1 MLFFT
6 FLGMSLLAN
15 AQATCTQTFTVS
27 GQDDDPTV
35 LTINAADLT
44 CNGAG
49 AITGLQLVNAAGT
62 FTNGNCST
70 ASAGWYSFNLSVD
83 GGASTQV
90 CAAEINGTDITGFT
104 SLTITSQDND
114 SWSDGITLTIDVE
127 VTFTPTVPPN
137 CDAVLTSPANGD
149 TAASVDGILIWSPA
163 SGGAT
168 GYNLTVGTTPGGNDV
183 LNTTDV
189 GNVITY
195 NIGVLAQTTQH
206 YITIEPYNALGA
218 ATGCTEQTFTTYTP
232 IPGDVCGIALPI
244 ACGGSETG
252 STAAATTNGAQ
263 SIDCGTADT
272 NAPGVWY
279 NFTGTGDVVLAS
291 LCASGYDTK
300 LQIYEGDCST
310 LTCVGGNDDSCGLQ
324 SEVQFIS
331 SVGTEYYIYVFGF
344 GTSTGNYQLDLTCT
358 PAPPIPSNDDCAGA
372 INLPVSNSFN
382 CTVPVSGTVYGAS
395 ASTEGTPSCTF
406 GQETDDVWYTFTAA
420 NDEHVIN
427 FQNVLGDDEIN
438 FSVYE
443 GACGAL
449 TEVFCSFNNNSD
461 LVPNLT
467 VGNVYYVR
475 VYSTSTTILSNTTFQ
490 ICVLTP
496 TPPITTDNTTYTVDE
511 LVEDVLVDAECVS
524 ISNITSGDHSAGS
537 ADTGIGYFTDGGSG
551 FPFEAGIV
559 LSSGA
564 AINAAGPF
572 TGTGPSGG
580 FGGAG
585 DTDLET
591 VAGLAPGSTNDGVF
605 VQFDFVPNTAS
616 MSFNFLMASSEY
628 NGPGGSF
635 QCNFSDSFAFI
646 LTRPD
651 GTVENLA
658 VLPASDNA
666 NTSITVTNI
675 HPEVEN
681 NCAAVNEQYFGG
693 YTITGAELSYDGRT
707 VPFTASATV
716 TPGDT
721 YTIKMVIADEGDSIV
736 DTAVFL
742 EAGSF
747 SANVDIDLNVN
758 VGANGE
764 VVICPG
770 DTVNEVLT
778 ADGNFNGSETYE
790 WQFNGVVI
798 DGETTN
804 TFTATQLG
812 EYTVSVDQNGCGAS
826 DSVTFVEADLNIPNV
841 PDMVQTDDD
850 FDGFMPF
857 NIDVNTPLF
866 LGLNPNYVVSYHASQ
881 ADADNNVNPLTS
893 PYTNISNPQN
903 IYVRVEDPVSGCIT
917 YTSFAL
923 IVLVEADC
931 LVVDAGLDQD
941 IDCSTD
947 SCVDL
952 TVTYTSAGES
962 TSSYDVTTL
971 DPVSPFPYS
980 GLANPISVGTDDVWS
995 DPAIT
1000 IPFDFSFFEN
1010 VYSELLVGSNGVLTF
1025 DTAVGTHINGDGV
1038 SDFNDNCEWSI
1049 DAAATIPSA
1058 TFPYDP
1064 ATFDSDFDTPILNAI
1079 FGVFH
1084 DIDPSDGGEIA
1095 WELIG
1100 NAPCRAMVIS
1110 FNTVAQ
1116 FGSSCPDP
1124 TTSQIVLWETTNII
1138 DVYVP
1143 TKPLCTDW
1151 NDGLA
1156 TLGIQNGDGTV
1167 GFTPP
1172 NRNTGAWTATDEA
1185 WRFTPNGGS
1194 TGGGANNNTIV
1205 TWYEGGTPI
1214 GNTDTVTVC
1223 PSVTTTY
1230 VAEVTYLN
1238 TDGTTTTV
1246 NDTVVVNVDPFVP
1259 TVDLGNDVSLC
1270 NATDYTITSNTNGT
1284 STLTYEWQLDG
1295 VTIDGETNDSITVT
1309 QSGDYTLIAT
1319 DESGCSAQDVVN
1331 ITLIDEVTADLGA
1344 DFDICTGTTQVVTV
1358 ATNAGPGATYEWT
1371 QDGVVMAGDTTDN
1384 ILVSTAGTYAV
1395 TITVGTCT
1403 GTASVVVT
1411 ESASMTMD
1419 LGNDISVCEGS
1430 TVTLTANSNIGSA
1443 GIAYTWYQDGGI
1455 INGENGQTLTVVAA
1469 GTYEVSGVSGSCSA
1483 TDTVDVSFVPPSFTA
1498 IIPDV
1503 EICQGETTVLDATP
1517 TGNTGN
1523 ATYVWQQDG
1532 TVIDG
1537 ETSATLT
1544 VGTPGVYTVTI
1555 TADLCDLVLNINITE
1570 KLDCVIPNGIS
1581 PNNDGTNDTLDLSF
1595 LSNYVIET
1603 FKVYNR
1609 YGSLVYEFNNYT
1621 NEFGGVAN
1629 AGIMDG
1635 GDLPVGTYYFVADL
1649 GTTHPDYGDQ
1659 IIQWVY
1665 INREK

>member
-1 MLFFT
+1 MC
-6 FLGMSLLAN
+6 LLAN
-15 AQATCTQTFTVS
+15 AQATCNQTFTVS
-27 GQDDDPTV
+27 GQDDGPTV
-35 LTINAADLT
+35 LTINATDLT

-49 AITGLQLVNAAGT
+49 AITSLQLINSADSLNSGFCTTDGT
-62 FTNGNCST
+62 S
-70 ASAGWYSFNLSVD
+70 WYGFNLSID
-83 GGASTQV
+83 GGAATPV
-90 CAAEINGTDITGFT
+90 CDGEINGTDITGFT
-104 SLTITSQDND
+104 TLTITSQDND
-114 SWSDGITLTIDVE
+114 AFSDGITITIDVE

-137 CDAVLTSPANGD
+137 CDSALTSPANGD
-149 TAASVDGILIWSPA
+149 PAASVDGNLVWSPA

-183 LNTTDV
+183 LATTDV
-189 GNVITY
+189 GNVTTY
-195 NIGVLAQTTQH
+195 ALGVLVQTTQ
-206 YITIEPYNALGA
+206 YYLTIEPYNALGA

-232 IPGDVCGIALPI
+232 IAGDVCGIAIPI
-244 ACGGSETG
+244 VCGGSAAG
-252 STAAATTNGAQ
+252 STVAATTNGAPTLN
-263 SIDCGTADT
+263 CGTADT

-279 NFTGTGDVVLAS
+279 SFTGTGDVVLAS

-300 LQIYEGDCST
+300 LQVYEGDCNT
-310 LTCVGGNDDSCGLQ
+310 ITCVGGNDDSCGLQ

-331 SVGTEYYIYVFGF
+331 SAGTQYYIYVFGF
-344 GTSTGNYQLDLTCT
+344 GTATGNYQLDLTCT
-358 PAPPIPSNDDCAGA
+358 PAPPIPSNDDCSGA
-372 INLPVSNSFN
+372 INLPVSNNFN
-382 CTVPVSGTVYGAS
+382 CVVPVSGTVYGAS
-395 ASTEGTPSCTF
+395 ASGEATPSCTF
-406 GQETDDVWYTFTAA
+406 GQETDDVWYAFTAT
-420 NDEHVIN
+420 NDTHIIN

-438 FSVYE
+438 FSVFE

-449 TEVFCSFNNNSD
+449 TEVFCSNNNNSD

-496 TPPITTDNTTYTVDE
+496 TPPITTDTTTYTTDQ
-511 LVEDVLVDAECVS
+511 LITDVLIDADCVTIAN
-524 ISNITSGDHSAGS
+524 ISSSSHSTDAN
-537 ADTGIGYFTDGGSG
+537 TGISYFTDGGSG

-572 TGTGPSGG
+572 TGNGPSDG

-585 DTDLET
+585 DADLEAA
-591 VAGLAPGSTNDGVF
+591 AGLGAGSTNDATWI
-605 VQFDFVPNTAS
+605 QFDFTPNTQS
-616 MSFNFLMASSEY
+616 LSFNFLMASSEY

-646 LTRPD
+646 LTGQD
-651 GTVENLA
+651 GIPINLA
-658 VLPASDNA
+658 VLPTSDNP

-693 YTITGAELSYDGRT
+693 YSITGAELAYDGRT

-716 TPGDT
+716 IPGDT
-721 YTIKMVIADEGDSIV
+721 YTIKMVVADESDSVV
-736 DTAVFL
+736 DTAIFL
-742 EAGSF
+742 DAGSF
-747 SANVDIDLNVN
+747 SANVDIDLNIN

-764 VVICPG
+764 VVFCPG
-770 DTVNEVLT
+770 ETINEVLI
-778 ADGNFNGSETYE
+778 ANGQFSGAETYQ
-790 WQFNGVVI
+790 WQFNGVDI
-798 DGETTN
+798 DGATTN
-804 TFTATQLG
+804 TYTATELG
-812 EYTVSVDQNGCGAS
+812 EYSISVDENGCGAS
-826 DSVTFVEADLNIPNV
+826 DSVTFVEADLGLPNIA
-841 PDMVQTDDD
+841 DMVQTDTD

-866 LGLNPNYVVSYHASQ
+866 LGMNPNYVVSYHVSQ
-881 ADADNNVNPLTS
+881 LDAENNVNPLVS
-893 PYTNISNPQN
+893 PYTNIANPQT
-903 IYVRVEDPVSGCIT
+903 IYVRVEDSVTGCIT

-923 IVLVEADC
+923 IVLVDADC
-931 LVVDAGLDQD
+931 LVVDAGVDQD

-962 TSSYDVTTL
+962 TSSYDVSTL
-971 DPVSPFPYS
+971 DPVSPFPYT

-995 DPAIT
+995 DPAIA

-1010 VYSELLVGSNGVLTF
+1010 SYNEMIVGSNGVISF
-1025 DTAVGTHINGDGV
+1025 DTAAGTHINGDGV
-1038 SDFNDNCEWSI
+1038 SDFNDNCEWNI
-1049 DAAATIPSA
+1049 DPVALLPSA

-1064 ATFDSDFDTPILNAI
+1064 ATFDASFQTPILNAI
-1079 FGVFH
+1079 FAAYH
-1084 DIDPSDGGEIA
+1084 DIDPSVGGEIG

-1100 NAPCRAMVIS
+1100 NAPCRTMVIS
-1110 FNTVAQ
+1110 FNDVPQ
-1116 FGSSCPDP
+1116 FSCN
-1124 TTSQIVLWETTNII
+1124 TQLSTFQVVLWETTNII
-1138 DVYVP
+1138 DVYVQNREV
-1143 TKPLCTDW
+1143 CSGW

-1172 NRNTGAWTATDEA
+1172 NRNTGAWAATNEA
-1185 WRFTPNGGS
+1185 WRFTPDGGS
-1194 TGGGANNNTIV
+1194 TGGGANNNVVV

-1214 GNTDTVTVC
+1214 GNTDTINVC
-1223 PSVTTTY
+1223 PSATTTY

-1246 NDTVVVNVDPFVP
+1246 NDIVTVNVDPFVP

-1270 NATDYTITSNTNGT
+1270 NATDYTINASTTGV
-1284 STLTYEWQLDG
+1284 STLTYEWQLNG
-1295 VTIDGETNDSITVT
+1295 TTIDGETSDNITVT

-1344 DFDICTGTTQVVTV
+1344 DFDICTGTTQVLTV
-1358 ATNAGPGATYEWT
+1358 ATNAGPGATYVWT
-1371 QDGVVMAGDTTDN
+1371 QDAVVMAGETTDT
-1384 ILVSTAGTYAV
+1384 ILVSTAGTYEV
-1395 TITVGTCT
+1395 TITVGGCT

-1419 LGNDISVCEGS
+1419 LGNDITVCEGS

-1443 GIAYTWYQDGGI
+1443 GIAYTWYQDGGVMA
-1455 INGENGQTLTVVAA
+1455 GETGQTIAVTAA

-1498 IIPDV
+1498 TIPDV

-1517 TGNTGN
+1517 TGNTGA

-1532 TVIDG
+1532 NVMAG
-1537 ETSATLT
+1537 ETNATLT
-1544 VGTPGVYTVTI
+1544 VGTPGIYTVTI

-1629 AGIMDG
+1629 TGIMDG